1 MTEFAPRKPGFR
13 RESRRPAKAA
23 GAPPA
28 PIPAGPG
35 GHGIPAVPAGA
46 QPPSRYPHG
55 MRSETAR
62 REAES

>member
-1 MTEFAPRKPGFR
+1 MTEFAAREPGFR
-13 RESRRPAKAA
+13 RESRLPSKAA
-23 GAPPA
+23 GARRA

-35 GHGIPAVPAGA
+35 GHGSRPSLRALNRRAG
-46 QPPSRYPHG
+46 YPHG